1 LDEVFAD
8 VKALYDNK
16 EVGNVSVSKD
26 TISVSN
32 LNIETNKAVTIELKG
47 GSYYVGKS
55 GTVHLNIDADTT
67 NSGFTNDVV
76 AVEVSTNENMRIY
89 NQTAT
94 AIAIDVDG
102 VDMTLKNLT
111 TKAQSVATGKSDVEL
126 MNLELSTVNEF
137 ELSRFTVTADSL
149 TGLEE
154 VYVYVNGSEYD
165 ELTST
170 AQLFKDDTF
179 TVTASKPLNIKVI
192 GSIADTATA

>member
-1 LDEVFAD
+1 LDEVFANVN

-55 GTVHLNIDADTT
+55 GTVHLNIDADT
-67 NSGFTNDVV
+67 SGFTNDVV

-94 AIAIDVDG
+94 GIAIDVDG

-154 VYVYVNGSEYD
+154 VYVYVDGSEYD

-170 AQLFKDDTF
+170 SQLFKDDTF
-179 TVTASKPLNIKVI
+179 TVTAKKPLNIKVI
-192 GSIADTATA
+192 GSIAD

>member
-1 LDEVFAD
+1 M
-8 VKALYDNK
+8 
-16 EVGNVSVSKD
+16 
-26 TISVSN
+26 
-32 LNIETNKAVTIELKG
+32 
-47 GSYYVGKS
+47 
-55 GTVHLNIDADTT
+55 NIDRDAA

-76 AVEVSTNENMRIY
+76 AIEVSTSENMRIY

-154 VYVYVNGSEYD
+154 VYVYVDGSEYD

-170 AQLFKDDTF
+170 SQLFKDDTF
-179 TVTASKPLNIKVI
+179 TVTAKKPLNIKVI